1 MTNDKSM
8 WWAWTLKNSIA
19 LICWTVLAVIFRH
32 WWIALFSLLFMAEV
46 KTHYKTRNNEEDNK
60 NA

>member
-1 MTNDKSM
+1 M
-8 WWAWTLKNSIA
+8 LKNSIA

-46 KTHYKTRNNEEDNK
+46 KAHYKTRNNEEDNK